1 MSVASTKF
9 ARAAF
14 ALVEVLIVVAAI
26 ALHLAIIYI
35 VLALPIGRIKKHFGF
50 TRIVDI
56 ARTRFRQPV
65 TELLLVRPHRAESA
79 LAGE

>member
-26 ALHLAIIYI
+26 VLHLAIICI
-35 VLALPIGRIKKHFGF
+35 VLALQPLKLAKSTKPQIERDL
-50 TRIVDI
+50 TTLA
-56 ARTRFRQPV
+56 ARM
-65 TELLLVRPHRAESA
+65 H
-79 LAGE
+79 